1 MSIRELRHDPADS
14 PRGHLVTG
22 PQTIPQINR
31 SFETGSEPVNAGGD
45 YRKYFAIL
53 SRHRWLILST
63 TTACGVLALLFT
75 LLQTPMYQASATI
88 QIKREAANLLGV
100 IGLEGVDAGRGN
112 EFYQTQYELLK
123 SRALAE
129 RVATSI
135 DATEIKGLVKASV
148 SSWAQI
154 RNIFSE
160 GVHADEPGNLA
171 AQQQKAVGLVMAGLS
186 ITPVRSSSLVRVSFD
201 SADPRVA
208 EKVSNR
214 VAENYVTVNWERTRD
229 ATAHARRFLEDRLQ
243 ELKAELERSEKELIA
258 YAEEQQI
265 ITTGQDRTL
274 SSTNLGAANSA
285 LVQAN
290 DELLKRQMLW
300 EQAQG
305 AQSLG
310 LPQILENGTIQGLRA
325 QRATL
330 QADYQD
336 KILRFKP
343 DFPEMR
349 HLRARRDELDRQIA
363 AEVSLV
369 KESLKSHFEAAR
381 KGQQSLSQSVEKLKA
396 EVMDFQNRSIQY
408 NILKRAVD
416 KNVTLYDGLLQR
428 YKELGVAGGIDANN
442 LANNVSIVDRAQIPG
457 APYKPNLTM
466 NVAMAL
472 AFGFL
477 LGGAAAFARELFNDS
492 FKTPEE
498 LEESLGLPVLG
509 VIPIAHE
516 TRSID
521 QILSASRSP
530 VAEAY
535 RSLRGTLQFSTQAGL
550 PKSLLVTSA
559 RAGEGKSTTA
569 VALARNF
576 AQLGMKVLL
585 IDADLRKPMLHN
597 YLRLDPSCGLTDYLL
612 GQVDPPEAFQAT
624 DLLYLT
630 VLPSGPVT
638 PDSTELLAGPKMS
651 ALLAVAAERFDLV
664 VVDGPPVA
672 GLADAPLLA
681 SMTEGTFL
689 LVEANVTRR
698 VDVRAGLKRLLLAHA
713 QMVGTV
719 MSKFDARLNG
729 YGDLSGFYGPSAG
742 ASDKVGQIEE
752 SRRWLPFRKHSA

>member
-1 MSIRELRHDPADS
+1 MSSRELRYDPADS
-14 PRGHLVTG
+14 PRGDLVARAQTV
-22 PQTIPQINR
+22 PQMFRPFD
-31 SFETGSEPVNAGGD
+31 SGAEPAYPDSGGD

-53 SRHRWLILST
+53 SRHRWLILSI
-63 TTACGVLALLFT
+63 TTACGILALIFT

-88 QIKREAANLLGV
+88 QIKREATNLLGV
-100 IGLEGVDAGRGN
+100 IGLEGVESGRGN

-129 RVATSI
+129 RVASSLE
-135 DATEIKGLVKASV
+135 ATEIQGLVNTSV

-154 RNIFSE
+154 RNMFSAR
-160 GVHADEPGNLA
+160 VHAEEPADLTA
-171 AQQQKAVGLVMAGLS
+171 RTRRAVGLIIGGLS
-186 ITPVRSSSLVRVSFD
+186 INPVRSSSLVRVSFD
-201 SADPRVA
+201 SADPQVA
-208 EKVSNR
+208 QRVSNA

-229 ATAHARRFLEDRLQ
+229 ATSAARRFLEERLQ
-243 ELKAELERSEKELIA
+243 DLKADLERSEEDLIT
-258 YAEEQQI
+258 YAKEQQI

-274 SSTNLGAANSA
+274 SSTNLGAANAA
-285 LVQAN
+285 LIQAN

-305 AQSLG
+305 AESLG

-325 QRATL
+325 QRAAL

-336 KILRFKP
+336 KLLRFKP

-349 HLRARRDELDRQIA
+349 QLRARRDELDRQIT
-363 AEVSLV
+363 AEVNLV
-369 KESLKSHFEAAR
+369 KESLQSHYEASRKSQH
-381 KGQQSLSQSVEKLKA
+381 SLSQNVEKLKA

-442 LANNVSIVDRAQIPG
+442 LANNVSIVDRARIPG
-457 APYKPNLTM
+457 SPYKPTLTM

-477 LGGAAAFARELFNDS
+477 LGGAAAFAREHFDDS

-498 LEESLGLPVLG
+498 LEEALGLPVLG
-509 VIPIAHE
+509 VIPVAGA
-516 TRSID
+516 TRGVDHVLCS
-521 QILSASRSP
+521 SRSP

-535 RSLRGTLQFSTQAGL
+535 RSLRGTLQFSTQLGL

-597 YLRLDPSCGLTDYLL
+597 YLSLDPNCGLTDYLL
-612 GQVDPPEAFQAT
+612 GQVDPPEAFQTT

-681 SMTEGTFL
+681 SMTDGTLL
-689 LVEANVTRR
+689 LVEANATRR
-698 VDVRAGLKRLLLAHA
+698 AEVRAGLKRLYLAHA

-719 MSKFDARLNG
+719 MSKFDARRNG
-729 YGDLSGFYGPSAG
+729 YGDLSGFYGHSDG
-742 ASDKVGQIEE
+742 AAAQIGE
-752 SRRWLPFRKHSA
+752 SRGWLPSRKHLA